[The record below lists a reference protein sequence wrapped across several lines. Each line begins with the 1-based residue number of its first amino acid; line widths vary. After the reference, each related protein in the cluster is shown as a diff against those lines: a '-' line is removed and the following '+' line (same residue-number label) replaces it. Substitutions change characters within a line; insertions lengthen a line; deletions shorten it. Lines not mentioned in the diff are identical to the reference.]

1 MQQTFLSF
9 IAHYGYAAVFLLIM
23 LEDFGMPVPGET
35 ALIVAAAAAAAGRLN
50 IAGVLVAAFLGALVG
65 DNIGYAIGHFGG
77 RVLVI
82 RVGGKVGITAERY
95 EYAEGFFNRYGDIV
109 IVGARFVE
117 ILRQLNGIVAGTL
130 GMDWR
135 RFFAFNALGAALWVG
150 VWGAA
155 GYFAGE
161 HIAQVH
167 ALFRRFTWLA
177 VTLAVLA
184 ILTAVAVQRMRRHR
198 RPEERDPAE

>member
-1 MQQTFLSF
+1 M
-9 IAHYGYAAVFLLIM
+9 
-23 LEDFGMPVPGET
+23 
-35 ALIVAAAAAAAGRLN
+35 
-50 IAGVLVAAFLGALVG
+50 AAFLGAIVG
-65 DNIGYAIGHFGG
+65 DNIGYAIGRFAGCAV
-77 RVLVI
+77 VL
-82 RVGGKVGITAERY
+82 RVGNKVGITRERY
-95 EYAEGFFNRYGDIV
+95 EYAEGFFNRYGDGI

-130 GMDWR
+130 AMDWR

-177 VTLAVLA
+177 VTLIVLA
-184 ILTAVAVQRMRRHR
+184 IVVALFIRRMRAR
-198 RPEERDPAE
+198 RSPKAQEPADGNSPGPQ

>member
-1 MQQTFLSF
+1 M
-9 IAHYGYAAVFLLIM
+9 AHTLMPILTRYGYAAVFLLIM

-35 ALIVAAAAAAAGRLN
+35 ALIVAAGAAAAGELN
-50 IAGVLVAAFLGALVG
+50 IWGVLAAAFLGALVG
-65 DNIGYAIGHFGG
+65 DNIGYAIGHFAG
-77 RVLVI
+77 RALVI
-82 RVGGKVGITAERY
+82 RVGGKVGITTERY
-95 EYAEGFFNRYGDIV
+95 EYAEGFFNRYGDGI

-135 RFFAFNALGAALWVG
+135 RFLAFNTLGAALWVG

-167 ALFRRFTWLA
+167 AFFRRFTWLA
-177 VTLAVLA
+177 VAAVVIA
-184 ILTAVAVQRMRRHR
+184 IVVALIVHR
-198 RPEERDPAE
+198 RRTKQNPKTRGPAD